1 MKYLLKVELDANC
14 NPIFEKH
21 LNVNSG
27 EEVYFARGYDGY
39 IEQVDK
45 KWILEN
51 RTEILNLTVSDDGEL
66 LPKALENKV
75 RKAHS
80 LICSYEVDD
89 SGYYIIAVACQSAS
103 TDEVLVQFHVSSDA
117 VPEVLI
123 YGIEVDIEFTQE
135 ALEKFA
141 CEHIAECKWTMLEN
155 YFACIDM

>member
-14 NPIFEKH
+14 NPVFEKH

-45 KWILEN
+45 KRILEN

-141 CEHIAECKWTMLEN
+141 CEHITEHKWTMLEN
-155 YFACIDM
+155 YFTCI

>member
-66 LPKALENKV
+66 LPKAPENKV
-75 RKAHS
+75 RKAES

-89 SGYYIIAVACQSAS
+89 SGYYIIAIACPSDS

-123 YGIEVDIEFTQE
+123 YGIEVNIDFTQE
-135 ALEKFA
+135 ALEQFA
-141 CEHIAECKWTMLEN
+141 YEHIAEYKWTMLEY
-155 YFACIDM
+155 YFACIGM